1 MRVLIFSGSH
11 PRHTFIHQEVLES
24 GLECAAIV
32 MERESLIPKPP
43 NNIDSRD
50 VTNFVRHFNERD
62 IVERSVFGNALPQEI
77 FSNTP
82 TFYCKPETLNSIK
95 TIKFVRE
102 FDPEMVIIFGVNLI
116 KDPLLSLLPKDKINL
131 HLGLSP
137 WYRGSATLF
146 WPFYFM
152 QPQYV
157 GVTFHQRYIMGWY

>member
-116 KDPLLSLLPKDKINL
+116 KDPLLSLLPKDKRICNVIL
-131 HLGLSP
+131 AFLF
-137 WYRGSATLF
+137 YATSIC
-146 WPFYFM
+146 WCNISSDCSRSRCW
-152 QPQYV
+152 
-157 GVTFHQRYIMGWY
+157 RYCPPIYP